1 MPKIRILVVDDSV
14 VVRRMVSDVLASDPQ
29 LEVAGIAANGRIA
42 LAKIPQVNPDIVILD
57 VEMPEL
63 DGIGTLVEIRKSL
76 PRLPVIMY
84 STLTQRGAEATLE
97 ALSRGATDYVTKPS
111 NVGSA
116 ALGLEC
122 IRTQLIPKIKAICGR
137 TLGIATFSPL
147 AASLF
152 PKALARPLAFPRRE
166 ERIDIVAIGV
176 STGGPNALALLIPT
190 LPRELL
196 VPVVI
201 VQHMPPVFTRL
212 LAERL
217 AAKSQIG
224 VEEGHAGA
232 VLKPGCA
239 YIAPGDYHMVV
250 ASDHQQV
257 MLRTYQGPPENS
269 CRPAVDVLFRSVAE
283 VYKPHALAVVMTGM
297 GQDGLRGCEH
307 IREAG
312 GQILAQD
319 EASSVV
325 WGMPGFVVNNG
336 LADKVLP
343 LEQLGMEITRRVRNG
358 RESTREFKSA
368 PRAVESSIP
377 R

>member
-1 MPKIRILVVDDSV
+1 MPKIRVLVVDDSV
-14 VVRRMVSDVLASDPQ
+14 VVRRMVGDALASDPQ
-29 LEVAGIAANGRIA
+29 LEIAGTAANGKIA

-63 DGIGTLVEIRKSL
+63 DGIATLVEIRKSL
-76 PRLPVIMY
+76 PALPVIMY
-84 STLTQRGAEATLE
+84 STLTQRGAEATLD
-97 ALSRGATDYVTKPS
+97 ALSKGATDYVTKPS

-116 ALGLEC
+116 AQGLEC
-122 IRTQLIPKIKAICGR
+122 IRTQLTPKIKAICGR
-137 TLGIATFSPL
+137 LLGMSIPSAL
-147 AASLF
+147 AA
-152 PKALARPLAFPRRE
+152 PIAAKASSPRTAFPRLE

-176 STGGPNALALLIPT
+176 STGGPNALAALIPVFPHD
-190 LPRELL
+190 LP

-201 VQHMPPVFTRL
+201 VQHMPPVFTHL

-224 VEEGHAGA
+224 VEEGCPGA

-239 YIAPGDYHMVV
+239 WIAPGDYHMVV
-250 ASDHQQV
+250 ARDHHQV
-257 MLRTYQGPPENS
+257 TLRTHQGPPENS

-283 VYKPHALAVVMTGM
+283 VYQPHALAVVMTGM

-307 IREAG
+307 IGEAG

-319 EASSVV
+319 QATSVV
-325 WGMPGFVVNNG
+325 WGMPGFVANAG

-343 LEQLGMEITRRVRNG
+343 LDEIGTEILRRVRFG
-358 RESTREFKSA
+358 RVSTRESVPWTAQPSA
-368 PRAVESSIP
+368 PR
-377 R
+377 